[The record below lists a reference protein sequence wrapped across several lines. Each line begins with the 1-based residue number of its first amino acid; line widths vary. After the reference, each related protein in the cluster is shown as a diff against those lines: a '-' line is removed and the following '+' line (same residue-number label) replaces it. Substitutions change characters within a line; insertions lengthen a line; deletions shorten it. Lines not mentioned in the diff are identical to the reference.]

1 MGLIPRSVR
10 GLFDAPIRTL
20 SFMGGDMKRFTA
32 LISAFAVLWSTG
44 IACAEVLIRP
54 NNADINYYG
63 RFDMSN
69 AANTVPFNWP
79 GAVIEASF
87 PGPSIGV
94 ELSDGGSSYFDVEID
109 GAKRDSLPPTTVT
122 HRTISTTLTT
132 ANHTIRITLRTNGY
146 NCSFGGFYLADGKAL
161 AAKPAQPT
169 RKMEFIGDSWTA
181 GDVTLQP
188 PGGSTTYPRY
198 FEAALTYARRTSIA
212 FHAQDKLIAR
222 GGRGMAVICYGGATL
237 PSQYPKILCDG
248 TANWNFASWI
258 PDVVCIFLGIND
270 FNNGATDAQ
279 FRTAYTTFINTVRGH
294 YPNVPIILIGT
305 TDNINGHSILTN
317 VQAVA
322 QSFTNIYVFSSPV
335 TLAAA
340 GAMYQHPTPAQHQ
353 QIANALIP
361 VIRQA
366 TGWDTAM
373 PTGISAP
380 NVKPEAKN
388 ALGVNPGVIKTA
400 QDKIVFRSQF
410 SGTVKEIIA
419 YDCTGRP
426 LRKLVT
432 RKQTVF
438 LSKDFGLPAGMYIIK
453 TTVRR

>member
-1 MGLIPRSVR
+1 
-10 GLFDAPIRTL
+10 
-20 SFMGGDMKRFTA
+20 MKRYPA
-32 LISAFAVLWSTG
+32 LMIAYLVFWSTG
-44 IACAEVLIRP
+44 MVCAEVLIKP
-54 NNADINYYG
+54 NDANINYYG
-63 RFDMSN
+63 RFDFSN
-69 AANTVPFNWP
+69 AANAVTFNWP
-79 GAVIEASF
+79 GAIIEASF

-94 ELSDGGSSYFDVEID
+94 ELSDGGNSYFDVEID
-109 GAKRDSLPPTTVT
+109 GVKRDSLPPTTVT

-181 GDVTLQP
+181 GDVTLQT
-188 PGGSTTYPRY
+188 GGSSALPRC

-212 FHAQDKLIAR
+212 YHAQDKLIAR
-222 GGRGMAVICYGGATL
+222 GGRGMVVTTYGATL

-248 TANWNFASWI
+248 TANWDFASWI
-258 PDVVCIFLGIND
+258 PSVVCIFLGIND
-270 FNNGATDAQ
+270 FNNGATDAN

-322 QSFTNIYVFSSPV
+322 QSFTNIYTFSSPV
-335 TLAAA
+335 TLATAQA
-340 GAMYQHPTPAQHQ
+340 LWQHPTPAQHQ

-361 VIRQA
+361 LIKTA

-373 PTGISAP
+373 PSGISIP
-380 NVKPEAKN
+380 DLKQKTLNV
-388 ALGVNPGVIKTA
+388 LGANPLVIKTA
-400 QDKIVFRSQF
+400 QDKIVFQSEL
-410 SGTVKEIIA
+410 SGTLKEIIA
-419 YDCTGRP
+419 YNCTGRP

-432 RKQTVF
+432 RNQTVF
-438 LSKDFGLPAGMYIIK
+438 LGKDFGLPAGMYIIK
-453 TTVRR
+453 TIVLR